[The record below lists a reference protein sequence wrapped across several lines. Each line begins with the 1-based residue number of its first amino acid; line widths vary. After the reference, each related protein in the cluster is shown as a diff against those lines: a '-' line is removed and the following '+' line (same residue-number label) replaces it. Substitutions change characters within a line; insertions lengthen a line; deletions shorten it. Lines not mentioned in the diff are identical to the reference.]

1 MVNQMAKPKK
11 TSGKG
16 STKKSPSKKTV
27 RDIVKRIRES
37 QKKAEE
43 TKSSHK
49 APKKPE
55 PAPKKMAAPTP
66 PPEEE
71 EEWDTEKEGFED
83 IKLDVP
89 ENEVPKEMEVAA
101 IVEKEQEF
109 APLESAEP
117 RRKTEVLDSY
127 TFLSE
132 SIPVE
137 VTIVMKDGFVPLYSV
152 SIPGIAGGTKL
163 LLETKLRAELISDV
177 KLDITEILDPKKQE
191 MVKAKFQDSAMKVLK
206 INFPQL
212 PEEKRK
218 ILASYLIQNT
228 LGMGELETPLHDEF
242 LEEVV
247 VNNSRDPVWVY
258 HKKYGWCQTNLRMK
272 NEERIYDYAAL
283 VARKVGRQ
291 INILS
296 PLLDAHL
303 PNGDRVNATLFPVS
317 NYGNT
322 MTIRKFSRN
331 PWTITNLIR
340 GKTISPQVAATIWL
354 CVQSELS
361 LVVAGGTGSGKTS
374 FLNALAGLIPA
385 SQRIISIE
393 DTRELTL
400 PSFLHWVPMVTREP
414 NPEGKGEVS
423 MLDLMVNALRQ
434 RPDRIIVGEIRR
446 QKEAEVL
453 FEAMH
458 TGHSVYATLHAD
470 NASQAI
476 SRLVNPPINV
486 PEENLDAL
494 AGIVVQY
501 RQRRLNIRRTLEFA
515 EVQDRGKLNVVYRWD
530 TKRDVTVKCG
540 KLDKIAKTIELYS
553 GLTPKEIDQDIAQK
567 VGVLNWMVK
576 HGYEAVN
583 EVGSIVSNYYQDPT
597 DVTNAVSKNKKWEF

>member
-1 MVNQMAKPKK
+1 MAKPKK
-11 TSGKG
+11 SSGK
-16 STKKSPSKKTV
+16 SSKKSKKTV

-37 QKKAEE
+37 QRAAAAKQTEP
-43 TKSSHK
+43 
-49 APKKPE
+49 PKEKPRE
-55 PAPKKMAAPTP
+55 LPE
-66 PPEEE
+66 PEEE
-71 EEWDTEKEGFED
+71 MEETEEVEEEEVEPKQYEPETPDED
-83 IKLDVP
+83 DVP
-89 ENEVPKEMEVAA
+89 KDMEVAA
-101 IVEKEQEF
+101 VIEKEQEF
-109 APLESAEP
+109 APLPEHEP
-117 RRKTEVLDSY
+117 RKTKVLDSY

-137 VTIVMKDGFVPLYSV
+137 ITIVQKEDFVPTYSI

-163 LLETKLRAELISDV
+163 LLETKLRADLISDV

-191 MVKAKFQDSAMKVLK
+191 MVKAKFQASAMRVLAR
-206 INFPQL
+206 NFPQL
-212 PEEKRK
+212 PVEKRK

-247 VNNSRDPVWVY
+247 VNNSRDPAWVY
-258 HKKYGWCQTNLRMK
+258 HKKYGWCKTNLRMK

-340 GKTISPQVAATIWL
+340 SKTISPEVAATIWL

-361 LVVAGGTGSGKTS
+361 LLVSGGTGSGKTS
-374 FLNALAGLIPA
+374 FLNAMAGLIPA
-385 SQRIISIE
+385 NQRIISIE

-400 PSFLHWVPMVTREP
+400 PSFLHWVPKVTREP

-423 MLDLMVNALRQ
+423 MLGLMVNALRQ
-434 RPDRIIVGEIRR
+434 RPDRIVVGEVRR

-470 NASQAI
+470 NASQTI
-476 SRLVNPPINV
+476 SRLLNPPINV

-515 EVQDRGKLNVVYRWD
+515 EVKDRGDLNMIYRWD
-530 TKRDVTVKCG
+530 SKRDVTVKSG
-540 KLDKIAKTIELYS
+540 KLDRIAKTIELYS
-553 GLTPKEIDQDIAQK
+553 GITPKEIDQDVAEK
-567 VGVLNWMVK
+567 VSVLNWMVK

-583 EVGSIVSNYYQDPT
+583 EVGSIVSNYYKTPEE
-597 DVTNAVSKNKKWEF
+597 VRSAVKKNKGWEF